1 MTTPLPTYPVDDL
14 TVDTAITSPAESAP
28 RQAPRPVGAAERIS
42 TVDLVRGMALL
53 GILMMNIP
61 VFGYLES
68 GMSAVVKDTT
78 SRDYFAFA
86 FVGTA
91 FEGTMRAL
99 FSMLFGAGMVLF
111 ATNKPEMADG
121 PTVVEYY
128 YRRLAFLVLF
138 GLFDAY
144 ILHWRGD
151 ILFMYGLMGMLLYPF
166 RKLKPI
172 WLIGLAATCMLIGV
186 YKNEGWQGRMREAR
200 AGYLQAVKLEK
211 EGKKPSATQLEQKA
225 NWERIEGRTKPDPK
239 ADAKAL
245 SEMRGNYASVFNHLL
260 PENSGSEV
268 WYVYHGAWD
277 MLGMMFLGMALLG
290 LGFFSNK
297 LSTETYTTM
306 LLVGYGVGLPI
317 SWFYVQHTAA
327 MYVNPGAAID
337 TYRLSPNSLYD
348 LRRALLAL
356 GHASLL
362 LLVYRSQLV
371 PWLMKSL
378 TAVGQMAF
386 TNYLTHSIVCALYF
400 NGYGFGNYGKLAYHQ
415 LYYVVFV
422 IWVVQL
428 IISPIWLRYFRF
440 GPMEWVWRSL
450 TYWSPQPMLRT
461 AEKSVLSEVALA

>member
-1 MTTPLPTYPVDDL
+1 MTTPLPTYPVDDV
-14 TVDTAITSPAESAP
+14 TIDAGTPSTAAATSA
-28 RQAPRPVGAAERIS
+28 QAPRPVSNAERIS

-61 VFGYLES
+61 VFGYLET
-68 GMSAVVKDTT
+68 GMSGVVKDTR
-78 SRDYFAFA
+78 SADYFAFA

-111 ATNKPEMADG
+111 ARNKPELTDG
-121 PTVVEYY
+121 PTVMEYY
-128 YRRLAFLVLF
+128 YRRLGFLVLF

-151 ILFMYGLMGMLLYPF
+151 ILFMYGLMGMVLYPF
-166 RKLKPI
+166 RNLKPG
-172 WLIGLAATCMLIGV
+172 WLIGIAVTCMLIGV
-186 YKNEGWQGRMREAR
+186 YKTENWHSDMRDAR
-200 AGYLQAVKLEK
+200 VGYLQAVKLEK
-211 EGKKPSATQLEQKA
+211 AGKKPTAKQMELKA
-225 NWERIEGRTKPDPK
+225 RWERIEGRTKPDAK
-239 ADAKAL
+239 ADAKTL
-245 SEMRGNYASVFNHLL
+245 SEMRGNYASVFTHLL

-297 LSTETYTTM
+297 LATDTYTT
-306 LLVGYGVGLPI
+306 LLLIGYGLGLPI
-317 SWFYVQHTAA
+317 SWFFVQHTAA
-327 MYVNPGAAID
+327 MYLNPGAAVE
-337 TYRLSPNSLYD
+337 TYRVSPQSIYD
-348 LRRALLAL
+348 LRRTLLAL

-362 LLVYRSQLV
+362 LLVYRSHLV

-386 TNYLTHSIVCALYF
+386 TNYLTHSVVCALYF

-415 LYYVVFV
+415 LYYVVFA
-422 IWVVQL
+422 IWVFQL

-440 GPMEWVWRSL
+440 GPMEWLWRSL
-450 TYWSPQPMLRT
+450 TYWRLQPMRRT
-461 AEKSVLSEVALA
+461 AEKPAMSEVALA

>member
-1 MTTPLPTYPVDDL
+1 MTTSLPTYPADDAA
-14 TVDTAITSPAESAP
+14 VEPAASGPVETTQ
-28 RQAPRPVGAAERIS
+28 RQAPRPVSAAERIQ

-61 VFGYLES
+61 GFGYLDT
-68 GMSAVVKDTT
+68 GMAAVVKDTG
-78 SRDYFAFA
+78 SRDFFAYA

-111 ATNKPEMADG
+111 ATNKPEAGDG
-121 PTVVEYY
+121 PAVVEYY
-128 YRRLAFLVLF
+128 YRRLLWLVLF

-172 WLIGLAATCMLIGV
+172 WLIGLAVACMVTGV
-186 YKNEGWQGRMREAR
+186 FKNESWQGNLRESR

-211 EGKKPSATQLEQKA
+211 EGKKPSARLMEQKA
-225 NWERIEGRTKPDPK
+225 SWERVEARTKPDPK
-239 ADAKAL
+239 ADAKTL
-245 SEMRGNYASVFNHLL
+245 KEMRGNYASVFTHLM
-260 PENSGSEV
+260 PQNAGGEV

-297 LSTETYTTM
+297 LPTDTYKTI
-306 LLVGYGVGLPI
+306 LLLGYGIGLPI
-317 SWFYVQHTAA
+317 SWFYMQYTAE
-327 MYVNPGAAID
+327 MYLDPAAAVD
-337 TYRLSPNSLYD
+337 TYRLSPNVIYD
-348 LRRALLAL
+348 LRRGLLAL

-362 LLVYRSQLV
+362 LLVFRSQWV

-386 TNYLTHSIVCALYF
+386 TNYLSHSIICSLF
-400 NGYGFGNYGKLAYHQ
+400 FHGYGFGNYGKLAYYQ
-415 LYYVVFV
+415 LYYVVAAV
-422 IWVVQL
+422 WVFQL
-428 IISPIWLRYFRF
+428 IVSPIWLTYFRF
-440 GPMEWVWRSL
+440 GPFEWLWRSL
-450 TYWSPQPMLRT
+450 TYWSPQPMRRV
-461 AEKSVLSEVALA
+461 AEKPVIGEVAMA

>member
-1 MTTPLPTYPVDDL
+1 MTTPLPTYTADESAIDL
-14 TVDTAITSPAESAP
+14 TSVPPTEAVPYRS
-28 RQAPRPVGAAERIS
+28 PRPVAATERIP
-42 TVDLVRGMALL
+42 TIDLVRGMALL

-61 VFGYLES
+61 VFGYLET
-68 GMSAVVKDTT
+68 GMAAVVKDVT

-111 ATNKPEMADG
+111 ATSKPEAADG
-121 PTVVEYY
+121 PSVAEYY
-128 YRRLAFLVLF
+128 YRRLLLLVAF
-138 GLFDAY
+138 GMFDAY

-166 RKLKPI
+166 RKLKPT
-172 WLIGLAATCMLIGV
+172 WLIGIAVVCMLIGV
-186 YKNEGWQGRMREAR
+186 YKNEGWQGQMRQSR

-211 EGKKPSATQLEQKA
+211 AGKKPSAKQLEQKS

-239 ADAKAL
+239 ADAKTL
-245 SEMRGNYASVFNHLL
+245 SEMRGNYASVFTHLL
-260 PENSGSEV
+260 PENAGGEV

-277 MLGMMFLGMALLG
+277 MLGMMFLGMALFG

-297 LSTETYTTM
+297 FSTETYATI

-327 MYVNPGAAID
+327 MYLNPGAAVD
-337 TYRLSPNSLYD
+337 TYRVSPNVVYD
-348 LRRALLAL
+348 IRRALLAL

-371 PWLMKSL
+371 PWLMRSL

-386 TNYLTHSIVCALYF
+386 TNYLTHSIVCALFF
-400 NGYGFGNYGKLAYHQ
+400 NGYGFGNYGKLAFYQ
-415 LYYVVFV
+415 LYYVVFA
-422 IWVVQL
+422 IWVFQL

-440 GPMEWVWRSL
+440 GPFEWLWRSL
-450 TYWSPQPMLRT
+450 TYWAPQPMRRSSPQS
-461 AEKSVLSEVALA
+461 AMSEVAMA

>member
-1 MTTPLPTYPVDDL
+1 MNTLLPTYPADDTAIDL
-14 TVDTAITSPAESAP
+14 TVVPATETNH
-28 RQAPRPVGAAERIS
+28 APRPVEAVERIQ

-61 VFGYLES
+61 LFGYLES
-68 GMSAVVKDTT
+68 GMAAVVKDPG

-86 FVGTA
+86 AVGTA

-111 ATNKPEMADG
+111 ATNKPESIDG
-121 PTVVEYY
+121 PSVAEYY
-128 YRRLAFLVLF
+128 YRRLVLLVLF
-138 GLFDAY
+138 GMLDAY

-166 RKLKPI
+166 RKLKAN
-172 WLIGLAATCMLIGV
+172 WLLGVAFACLLIGL
-186 YKNEGWQGRMREAR
+186 YKNEGWQSNMREAR

-211 EGKKPSATQLEQKA
+211 SGKKPSEKQLEQKA

-245 SEMRGNYASVFNHLL
+245 KEMRGNYASVFRHIL
-260 PENSGSEV
+260 PENAGSEV

-277 MLGMMFLGMALLG
+277 MLVMMFLGMALLQ

-297 LSTETYTTM
+297 LSSNTYKTIV
-306 LLVGYGVGLPI
+306 LIGYGIGLPI
-317 SWFYVQHTAA
+317 SWFYVQHTAQ
-327 MYVNPGAAID
+327 MYLNPGLAVD
-337 TYRLSPNSLYD
+337 TYRISPNALYD
-348 LRRALLAL
+348 LRRGLLAL

-362 LLVYRSQLV
+362 MLVYRSQLV
-371 PWLMKSL
+371 PWLMRAL

-386 TNYLTHSIVCALYF
+386 TNYLTHSIVCALFF
-400 NGYGFGNYGKLAYHQ
+400 NGYGLGYYGKLAYYQ
-415 LYYVVFV
+415 LYYVVFTV
-422 IWVVQL
+422 WVFQL

-440 GPMEWVWRSL
+440 GPFEWLWRSL
-450 TYWSPQPMLRT
+450 TYWTPQPMRR
-461 AEKSVLSEVALA
+461 AVKQEMAVA